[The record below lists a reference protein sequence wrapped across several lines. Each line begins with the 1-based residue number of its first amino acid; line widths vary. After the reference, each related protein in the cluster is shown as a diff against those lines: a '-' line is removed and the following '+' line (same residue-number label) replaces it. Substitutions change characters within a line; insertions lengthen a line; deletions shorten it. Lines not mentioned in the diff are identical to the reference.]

1 MWPGTIRTEHMDAMI
16 AAGDRW
22 ALDNFPDPDVLETP
36 RYVGRAVAALAAEP
50 HLQGRT
56 GRRFWSAEIA
66 AEYGLTD
73 EHGRTHAVPE

>member
-1 MWPGTIRTEHMDAMI
+1 
-16 AAGDRW
+16 
-22 ALDNFPDPDVLETP
+22 
-36 RYVGRAVAALAAEP
+36 VAALAADP
-50 HLQGRT
+50 LLLDRT